1 MYNFSVDYDAIN
13 KSDVLNIHKYLMTK
27 NIKQV
32 FIITK
37 QVFIILLSYSSS
49 LTRVAKVRTKCLS
62 LNDETCMVWPTLID
76 LNPAE
81 LKNYPFMISLDK
93 CIGSCNVLSPKIC
106 IPKKTKDIN
115 GKAFNMIANKNE
127 AKTMTEHISCDCKCK
142 FNSTIRN
149 RIMKHV
155 NVSVKII
162 VHEKKIRVG
171 ILAHVF
177 VRKASI

>member
-62 LNDETCMVWPTLID
+62 LNDETCMV
-76 LNPAE
+76 
-81 LKNYPFMISLDK
+81 
-93 CIGSCNVLSPKIC
+93 
-106 IPKKTKDIN
+106 
-115 GKAFNMIANKNE
+115 
-127 AKTMTEHISCDCKCK
+127 
-142 FNSTIRN
+142 
-149 RIMKHV
+149 
-155 NVSVKII
+155 
-162 VHEKKIRVG
+162 
-171 ILAHVF
+171 
-177 VRKASI
+177 